1 MSPFKSS
8 TGLPENLAGFLCYL
22 VPMISGAVLLSL
34 EKRSRYVMFHA
45 LQSIMLFGVLIIL
58 YIAAGFVPLIGVFA
72 ALLLQLTGVVF
83 WILLMLVSLQG
94 RFYKV
99 PYIGDWAEDQMRR
112 L

>member
-1 MSPFKSS
+1 MSPFRSS

-22 VPMISGAVLLSL
+22 VPFAGGAIMLAL

-45 LQSIMLFGVLIIL
+45 LQSIILFGLLIVGHVV
-58 YIAAGFVPLIGVFA
+58 AGFVPLIGVLA
-72 ALLLQLTGVVF
+72 AMLLQLTGAVF
-83 WILLMLVSLQG
+83 WVLLMLTALQG

-99 PYIGDWAEDQMRR
+99 PYIGDIAEDQMRR